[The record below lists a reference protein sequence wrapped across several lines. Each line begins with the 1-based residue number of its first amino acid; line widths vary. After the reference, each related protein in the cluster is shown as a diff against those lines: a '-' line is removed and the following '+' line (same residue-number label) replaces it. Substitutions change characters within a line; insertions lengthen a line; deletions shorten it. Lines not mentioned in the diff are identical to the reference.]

1 MSANP
6 SKKIKLNKVR
16 EIIVTRLRDDLR
28 QPTLL
33 KSAIEQGR
41 KERDTSVPIFTKKI
55 NPFPQ
60 QRFDLGEEDARETN
74 LRLES
79 NLKEAYEPKEE
90 TKNKRANLFKPVSIS
105 KMIG

>member
-41 KERDTSVPIFTKKI
+41 KERDTTVPIFTKKI
-55 NPFPQ
+55 KYKT
-60 QRFDLGEEDARETN
+60 E
-74 LRLES
+74 
-79 NLKEAYEPKEE
+79 
-90 TKNKRANLFKPVSIS
+90 NKFIK
-105 KMIG
+105 

>member
-6 SKKIKLNKVR
+6 HKKIKLNKVR

-41 KERDTSVPIFTKKI
+41 KERDTTVPIFTKKI

-60 QRFDLGEEDARETN
+60 QRFDLGEEDEREAN
-74 LRLES
+74 LRSES
-79 NLKEAYEPKEE
+79 NLKEASGPKEE
-90 TKNKRANLFKPVSIS
+90 TRNKRANLFKPVSIS

>member
-1 MSANP
+1 MSAHP

-41 KERDTSVPIFTKKI
+41 KERDTTVPIFTKRI

-60 QRFDLGEEDARETN
+60 QRFDLGEEDARENN
-74 LRLES
+74 LRLGS
-79 NLKEAYEPKEE
+79 NLKETSEPKGD
-90 TKNKRANLFKPVSIS
+90 TRNKRANLFKPVPIS
-105 KMIG
+105 KMLG

>member
-1 MSANP
+1 MSGNL
-6 SKKIKLNKVR
+6 SKKIKLSKVR

-41 KERDTSVPIFTKKI
+41 KERDSSVPIFTKKI

-60 QRFDLGEEDARETN
+60 QRFNLDEEDSREAN

-79 NLKEAYEPKEE
+79 NLSKENRPKEE
-90 TKNKRANLFKPVSIS
+90 EAKRRNLFKPVSIS
-105 KMIG
+105 KMLG

>member
-41 KERDTSVPIFTKKI
+41 KERDSSVPIFTKKI

-60 QRFDLGEEDARETN
+60 QRFNLGEEDSREHN

-79 NLKEAYEPKEE
+79 NLKEASEAREE
-90 TKNKRANLFKPVSIS
+90 TRNKRANLFKPVSIS

>member
-41 KERDTSVPIFTKKI
+41 KERDSSVPIFTKKI

-60 QRFDLGEEDARETN
+60 QRFDIGEEDTRETI
-74 LRLES
+74 L
-79 NLKEAYEPKEE
+79 
-90 TKNKRANLFKPVSIS
+90 
-105 KMIG
+105 

>member
-6 SKKIKLNKVR
+6 GKKIKLNKVR

-41 KERDTSVPIFTKKI
+41 KERDTTVPIFTKKI

-60 QRFDLGEEDARETN
+60 QRFDLGEEDEREAN
-74 LRLES
+74 LRSES
-79 NLKEAYEPKEE
+79 NLKEAAGPKEE
-90 TKNKRANLFKPVSIS
+90 TRNKRANLFKPVSIS